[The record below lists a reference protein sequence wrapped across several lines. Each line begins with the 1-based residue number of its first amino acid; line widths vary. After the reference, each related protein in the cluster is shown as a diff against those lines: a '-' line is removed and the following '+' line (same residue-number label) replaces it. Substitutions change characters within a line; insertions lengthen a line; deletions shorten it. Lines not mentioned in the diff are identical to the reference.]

1 MARQECAALTHRVRL
16 RDDRRMRDKRST
28 QFSLQWAFAQV
39 SLCAVMFAVWPLIHT
54 PASRLNYPPLLAMVV
69 FGTAS
74 GALLG
79 GFYRRFGTG
88 AVIGFVTSLPAAFL
102 IDVYL
107 TMADWPHGN

>member
-1 MARQECAALTHRVRL
+1 MDENHRLARFN
-16 RDDRRMRDKRST
+16 RRKPST
-28 QFSLQWAFAQV
+28 QFSLQWAFAQL
-39 SLCAVMFAVWPLIHT
+39 SLCAVLFAVLPLIHT
-54 PASRLNYPPLLAMVV
+54 PASRLHNPPLLALIV
-69 FGTAS
+69 FCTTW
-74 GALLG
+74 GALVG